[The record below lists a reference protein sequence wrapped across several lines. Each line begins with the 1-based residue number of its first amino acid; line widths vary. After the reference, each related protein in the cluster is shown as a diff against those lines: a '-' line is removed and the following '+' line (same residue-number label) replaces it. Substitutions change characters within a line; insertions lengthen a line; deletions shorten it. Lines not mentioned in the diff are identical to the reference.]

1 MNNLFNAY
9 GKITR
14 WPKKKADKKSVIEF
28 LAAKF
33 IFDKI
38 YTEKEVNGI
47 IQQSLQKLKQE
58 YSDLFIITDVCFCEY
73 TDHGHCGVIH
83 DDDVFHLV
91 LLISF

>member
-14 WPKKKADKKSVIEF
+14 WPKKNADKKSVIEF

-47 IQQSLQKLKQE
+47 IQQSH
-58 YSDLFIITDVCFCEY
+58 LFQDIALLRRE
-73 TDHGHCGVIH
+73 
-83 DDDVFHLV
+83 
-91 LLISF
+91 LISRRYLARKNDCSEYWKITGQ